1 MNETGRNKKET
12 SETKFWSF
20 EKINKIDK
28 LLAKYGHDHR
38 SMQQSKIRRTS
49 AFQSEGETR
58 SQGNKIS
65 ETSQRRWN
73 WGKQNHKDVYE
84 FQGS

>member
-1 MNETGRNKKET
+1 MNETGKNKKET

-49 AFQSEGETR
+49 AF
-58 SQGNKIS
+58 
-65 ETSQRRWN
+65 
-73 WGKQNHKDVYE
+73 
-84 FQGS
+84 